1 VARPPLISRRRALEA
16 ALSIIDSE
24 GLEALSMRRLARE
37 LNVNGAS
44 FYYHFKNK
52 DEILIGAA
60 LLALEEVR
68 VPSDRDGD
76 WREWLID
83 NALTYRQA
91 LLAHPALAPVLLK
104 RHPLRIGLAQHDLSA
119 AKLVSQGVPLG
130 AVMPLMDC
138 LESLAIGS
146 VLYGSAV
153 AADEQRGEWEAQF
166 PHLSRAADAAAVS
179 DDELFAL
186 SARAIV
192 EATIAYVE
200 SNQAEEKKPRRR
212 AGRARAS

>member
-1 VARPPLISRRRALEA
+1 MARPPLISRRRALEA

-24 GLEALSMRRLARE
+24 GLDALSMRRLARE
-37 LNVNGAS
+37 LSVNSAA

-68 VPSDRDGD
+68 VPNDRDGD

-104 RHPLRIGLAQHDLSA
+104 RHPLRIGLAEHDLSA
-119 AKLVSQGVPLG
+119 AKLVSQGVPVG

-153 AADEQRGEWEAQF
+153 ARDKHRGEWEEHF
-166 PHLSRAADAAAVS
+166 PHLSQAIDAAAVS
-179 DDELFAL
+179 EDELFAL
-186 SARAIV
+186 SCRAIV
-192 EATIAYVE
+192 EATIAFVE
-200 SNQAEEKKPRRR
+200 VQSKHARQRTKR
-212 AGRARAS
+212 GRARAS